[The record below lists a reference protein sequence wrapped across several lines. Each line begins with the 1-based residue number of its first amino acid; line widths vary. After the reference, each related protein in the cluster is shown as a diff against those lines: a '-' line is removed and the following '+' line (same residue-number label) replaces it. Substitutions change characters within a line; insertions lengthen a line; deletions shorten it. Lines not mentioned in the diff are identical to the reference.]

1 MEYTAELINKL
12 TKLEIFSDLKITKP
26 EHEELLKKVC
36 ELLEPVKF
44 SEGDLIIKEG
54 EVGDSLYILYEGSVQ
69 VRRNTPSNDQFAVVN
84 LTTEQ
89 NVFFGEVALV
99 DKDTRSASVYALT
112 PCNTL
117 KLDGGRVKL
126 LCDQEPVLGYYV
138 MKKIAQRIAAALR
151 RSNKDLMILYAAL
164 IDEVHG
170 E

>member
-1 MEYTAELINKL
+1 MEKMFITDLPRKKGEWVLLRGYFEQRVDEKYSSIYLSGFSQLVPVGMSEVELG
-12 TKLEIFSDLKITKP
+12 EIGLRDEI
-26 EHEELLKKVC
+26 
-36 ELLEPVKF
+36 
-44 SEGDLIIKEG
+44 G
-54 EVGDSLYILYEGSVQ
+54 LYH
-69 VRRNTPSNDQFAVVN
+69 
-84 LTTEQ
+84 
-89 NVFFGEVALV
+89 VFFGEVALV

-117 KLDGGRVKL
+117 KLDGGRFKL